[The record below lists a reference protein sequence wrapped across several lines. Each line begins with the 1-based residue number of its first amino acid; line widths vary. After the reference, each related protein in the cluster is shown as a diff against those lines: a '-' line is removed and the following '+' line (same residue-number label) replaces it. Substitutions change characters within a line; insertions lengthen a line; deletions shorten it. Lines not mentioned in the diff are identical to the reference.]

1 MTGDQ
6 EAPAQQVAK
15 QVGIPLSMVYSSVSP
30 DGKQQIIK
38 SLQES
43 GEIVAMVGDGINDSP
58 ALATANV
65 GIAMSSGTDVAME
78 AADIVLMRPQSLMD
92 IPAALHLA
100 KTIFGRIKLNLLWA
114 CLYNFLGLPFAM
126 GLFLPLGLHLHPMAA
141 GAAMAASSVSVVCS
155 SLLLKFWRRPVWM
168 TIDGMK
174 AEEASGLDT
183 SGSPGMGWQ
192 SRWAS
197 WRIGRRAGD
206 GYAPV
211 GTEEV

>member
-1 MTGDQ
+1 
-6 EAPAQQVAK
+6 
-15 QVGIPLSMVYSSVSP
+15 MVYSSVSP
-30 DGKQQIIK
+30 DKKQKIIK
-38 SLQES
+38 SLQAS

-78 AADIVLMRPQSLMD
+78 AADIVLMRPQSLLD

-114 CLYNFLGLPFAM
+114 CFYNILGLPFAM

-168 TIDGMK
+168 TVDGMK
-174 AEEASGLDT
+174 AEEAGSSDT
-183 SGSPGMGWQ
+183 SGGPDMSWQ
-192 SRWAS
+192 SRWVR
-197 WRIGRRAGD
+197 WGIGRRAGA